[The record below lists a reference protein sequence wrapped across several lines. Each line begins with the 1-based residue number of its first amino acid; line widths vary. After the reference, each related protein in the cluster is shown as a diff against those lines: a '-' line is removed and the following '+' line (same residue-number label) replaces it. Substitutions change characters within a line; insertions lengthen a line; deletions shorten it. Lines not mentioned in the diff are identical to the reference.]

1 MRRLHLDLEGERKV
15 RKEPSSGQVLQEDQD
30 IQTEKMTFEKP
41 ASLIEKAT
49 FQSGIYIIGDVY
61 KYSH

>member
-1 MRRLHLDLEGERKV
+1 MGRLHLDLKGIR
-15 RKEPSSGQVLQEDQD
+15 RAKEPSSGQVLQEDQD

-49 FQSGIYIIGDVY
+49 FPSGVYIIGDVH
-61 KYSH
+61 KYSN